1 MHKQITFVLL
11 AAILLAALAS
21 VAIYT
26 MKAVNAQGNAT
37 SAGGANMT
45 KGNITNATSGGA
57 KNMTGAAAAKIANAT
72 KTMGASAGGGKRPG

>member
-1 MHKQITFVLL
+1 
-11 AAILLAALAS
+11 
-21 VAIYT
+21 
-26 MKAVNAQGNAT
+26 
-37 SAGGANMT
+37 MT